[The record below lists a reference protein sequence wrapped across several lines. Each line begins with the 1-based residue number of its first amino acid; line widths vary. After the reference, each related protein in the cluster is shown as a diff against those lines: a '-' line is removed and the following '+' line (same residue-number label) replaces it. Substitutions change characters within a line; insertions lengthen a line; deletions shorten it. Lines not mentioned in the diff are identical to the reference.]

1 VSESCDFL
9 IVGAGI
15 VGLTVAWELRKRDP
29 LVKITILEKE
39 PTVGLHASGRNSGVL
54 HSGIYYGSD
63 TLKAKVCSSGAKK
76 MQEFANEHGI
86 DCNKSGK
93 VIIATSEN
101 DLITIDKLIRN
112 ASENGIIAEKL
123 NEQEVKEI
131 EPYASPYQAGIH
143 SPETAV
149 IDSKSVI
156 KKLYSLLQDKNVV
169 FKFNSP
175 LLAQD
180 KENRIVTTLK
190 EKISYGYLY
199 NCAGANADRI
209 AKMFG
214 KGLNYTMVPFKG
226 IYYKLSPERNYLVN
240 SSIYPVPDIKLP
252 FLGVHL
258 TRVINGDVYVGPT
271 AIPAFGRE
279 NYGILNGIELGEGFK
294 IGSELISM
302 YWKNQGNFRLLMHTE
317 MKKYLKPWFVKSAQK
332 LVSDLKSEDLIPSSK
347 VGIRPQL
354 INTKTKSIEMDYII
368 EQTEHSMHIL
378 NSISPA
384 FTSAFSFSELIV
396 DQLDKPKPFM
406 KNVNFK

>member
-1 VSESCDFL
+1 VSDSCDFL

-15 VGLTVAWELRKRDP
+15 VGLTVAWELRRRDP
-29 LVKITILEKE
+29 LAKITILEKE
-39 PTVGLHASGRNSGVL
+39 LTVGLHASGRNSGVL

-86 DCNKSGK
+86 DCNRSGK
-93 VIIATSEN
+93 VIIATSDN
-101 DLITIDKLIRN
+101 DLITIDKLIQN

-131 EPYASPYQAGIH
+131 EPYANPYQAGIY

-156 KKLYSLLQDKNVV
+156 KKLYSLLIDKNVV

-180 KENRIVTTLK
+180 KENRTVTTLK

-209 AKMFG
+209 AKLFDR
-214 KGLNYTMVPFKG
+214 GLDYTMIPFKG
-226 IYYKLSPERNYLVN
+226 IYYKLRPEMSYLVN
-240 SSIYPVPDIKLP
+240 SSIYPVPDINLP

-258 TRVINGDVYVGPT
+258 TRVINGDIYIGPT

-279 NYGILNGIELGEGFK
+279 NYGILKGVELSEGLA
-294 IGSELISM
+294 IGSKLIGM
-302 YWKNQGNFRLLMHTE
+302 YLKNKSNFRLLVHTE
-317 MKKYLKPWFVKSAQK
+317 MKKYRKPWFVKSAKK
-332 LVSDLKSEDLIPSSK
+332 LVVDLKSEDLIPSNK

-354 INTKTKSIEMDYII
+354 VNTKTNTIELDYII
-368 EQTEHSMHIL
+368 ERTESSMHVL

-384 FTSAFSFSELIV
+384 FTSSFAFAEWIVRSSEKIV
-396 DQLDKPKPFM
+396 
-406 KNVNFK
+406 

>member
-1 VSESCDFL
+1 MSDSCDFL

-15 VGLTVAWELRKRDP
+15 VGLTVAWELKRRDP
-29 LVKITILEKE
+29 LAKITILEKE

-86 DCNKSGK
+86 DCNRSGK

-101 DLITIDKLIRN
+101 DLKTIDKLIQN

-123 NEQEVKEI
+123 NEHEVKEI
-131 EPYASPYQAGIH
+131 EPYANPYQSGIYV
-143 SPETAV
+143 PETAV
-149 IDSKSVI
+149 IDSKTVV
-156 KKLYSLLQDKNVV
+156 KKLYSLLKDKNVV
-169 FKFNSP
+169 FKLNSP

-180 KENRIVTTLK
+180 KENRTATTPK
-190 EKISYGYLY
+190 EKILYGHLY
-199 NCAGANADRI
+199 NCAGAHADRI

-214 KGLNYTMVPFKG
+214 KGFNYTMVPFKG
-226 IYYKLSPERNYLVN
+226 IYYKLHQDRKHLVN
-240 SSIYPVPDIKLP
+240 SNIYPVPDTNLP

-258 TRVINGDVYVGPT
+258 TRVISGEVYVGPT

-279 NYGILNGIELGEGFK
+279 NYGIMKGIELYEGFK
-294 IGSELISM
+294 ISSELISM
-302 YWKNQGNFRLLMHTE
+302 YLQNQSNFRLLVHTE
-317 MKKYLKPWFVKSAQK
+317 LKKYLKPWFLQSAQK
-332 LVSDLKSEDLIPSSK
+332 LITGLKSEDLIPSGK

-354 INTKTKSIEMDYII
+354 VNIKTKSIEMDYII
-368 EQTEHSMHIL
+368 EKTEHSTHVL

-384 FTSAFSFSELIV
+384 FSSSFAFAKYITSNLE
-396 DQLDKPKPFM
+396 
-406 KNVNFK
+406 NN

>member
-1 VSESCDFL
+1 MNSSCDYL

-15 VGLTVAWELRKRDP
+15 IGLTVAWELRKRDP

-214 KGLNYTMVPFKG
+214 KGLN
-226 IYYKLSPERNYLVN
+226 
-240 SSIYPVPDIKLP
+240 
-252 FLGVHL
+252 
-258 TRVINGDVYVGPT
+258 
-271 AIPAFGRE
+271 
-279 NYGILNGIELGEGFK
+279 
-294 IGSELISM
+294 
-302 YWKNQGNFRLLMHTE
+302 
-317 MKKYLKPWFVKSAQK
+317 
-332 LVSDLKSEDLIPSSK
+332 
-347 VGIRPQL
+347 
-354 INTKTKSIEMDYII
+354 
-368 EQTEHSMHIL
+368 
-378 NSISPA
+378 
-384 FTSAFSFSELIV
+384 
-396 DQLDKPKPFM
+396 
-406 KNVNFK
+406 